1 MHELLKTKDRILT
14 SQRDHARK
22 ARAELGPAP
31 LTFLFVTE
39 SPLERHGDFALTC
52 PYVRTYAYPSPAVGT
67 VRTPGVEPFGSRTH
81 IKGCVESTLS
91 QQGNGI
97 I

>member
-52 PYVRTYAYPSPAVGT
+52 GLRVGKLET
-67 VRTPGVEPFGSRTH
+67 EIIRYLVEVGFRALGDFKREH
-81 IKGCVESTLS
+81 
-91 QQGNGI
+91 
-97 I
+97 